1 MHEVA
6 YHKILEMIFK
16 LFQTMLKEKAATYRN
31 IDNLLQNLVLQLNK
45 FNIVAVDRF
54 FTERL
59 FTYIMTAPDCVLD
72 SILSLFAH
80 LIVLHYRPALRESLI
95 QELQNKLEKGNIKA
109 RCKFIK
115 FC

>member
-31 IDNLLQNLVLQLNK
+31 IGNLLQNLVLQLNK

-54 FTERL
+54 FT
-59 FTYIMTAPDCVLD
+59 
-72 SILSLFAH
+72 
-80 LIVLHYRPALRESLI
+80 
-95 QELQNKLEKGNIKA
+95 
-109 RCKFIK
+109 
-115 FC
+115 